1 MYIQYSCNLY
11 FYLLKYFVT
20 IFNKAF
26 EMTLAESNIC
36 IVHMYICILILARIW
51 LRTLE
56 NISYPVKYVE
66 YLYFDLGTTEESH

>member
-36 IVHMYICILILARIW
+36 IVHILILARIW

-56 NISYPVKYVE
+56 NISYPIKYVE
-66 YLYFDLGTTEESH
+66 YLYFDLGTTEESN